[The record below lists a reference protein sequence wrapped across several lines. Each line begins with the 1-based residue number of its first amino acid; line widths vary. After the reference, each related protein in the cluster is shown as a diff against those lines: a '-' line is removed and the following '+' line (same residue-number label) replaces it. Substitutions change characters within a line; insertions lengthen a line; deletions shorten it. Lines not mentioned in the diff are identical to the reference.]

1 MNKATNISNTA
12 IIGYI
17 SITVAMIHQN
27 TKYNRISKIKQ
38 NLNSKSLIIFLDNF

>member
-17 SITVAMIHQN
+17 SITVAMILQN
-27 TKYNRISKIKQ
+27 TKYNNISKIKQ